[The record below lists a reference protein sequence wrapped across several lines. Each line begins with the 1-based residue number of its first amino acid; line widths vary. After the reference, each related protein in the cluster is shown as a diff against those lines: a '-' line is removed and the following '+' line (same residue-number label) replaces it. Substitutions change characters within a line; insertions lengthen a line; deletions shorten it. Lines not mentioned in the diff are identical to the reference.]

1 MWVYGIERGGGSRI
15 QHRDGILKPMTIT
28 GKINA
33 LVVSIAVA
41 AGCILTATAFLREY
55 ALAREHLFEQSV
67 DTVQSQPQLQVAIY
81 LDDQDELQ
89 ATLQEILDSS
99 SAILFAV
106 VVDTQGKQL
115 SQLRKPDTPEYEIVP
130 FKQVRE
136 SLSATEIG
144 KTARR
149 ATVMAEEFAQAAAA
163 RGGDLVWDVTIPVFS
178 VINPLQ
184 TNISRTELGNALAK
198 SRVATSL
205 HVIGYVHLGFSRS
218 RLLAGIFPAVAA
230 VGAIAIVFIL
240 LCGIFSRYMT
250 HRITAPFSNIK
261 RMADEIA
268 SGTAVQP
275 TGLENSGEFKE
286 IVALLN
292 TIIGGLNTYKT
303 RMEVDHQLLSMKV
316 EERTSQLSRRNAEL
330 NQAVKEVTETK
341 NRLRQLAYF
350 DSLTAL
356 PNRRL
361 FTEQLDLLLRLARR
375 NKEMLSLLFVDLDNF
390 KRINDSLGH
399 SAGDLVLREVAK
411 RVTRCVR
418 DSDLVAH
425 YVEPSSQIDVSRLG
439 GDEFTV
445 VLNQLDRAESA
456 GSVARRL
463 LEMLAQPITIE
474 GHEMVITPSIGIA
487 IAPDD
492 ADTVEGLLKAADT
505 AMYHAKTSGKN
516 KFMFYDSSMDAAG
529 VERLKLETELRRA
542 LERRELV
549 LHYQPQ
555 VDTVTGN
562 VVGAEALMRWPH
574 PELGMIPP
582 FKFIPLAE
590 EMGLIGALGEW
601 GLEEACRQM
610 VDLQAS
616 GLELPQV
623 SVNVSALQFNQSFI
637 KRVSEVLHVTG
648 LHPRRLQLELT
659 EGIMMDDKD
668 ATLRALSHLKE
679 LGVQL
684 SIDDFGTGYSSL
696 SYLSRF
702 PLDELKIDRSFVIDF
717 NKSSNDA
724 SLVIAIIAMA
734 RSLRLD
740 LVAEGVETPEQYH
753 FLRTHRANVIQ
764 GYLFSKPVPV
774 EEFRLLLA
782 PGYFRDQ
789 IQQLNAF

>member
-1 MWVYGIERGGGSRI
+1 
-15 QHRDGILKPMTIT
+15 MTIT

-33 LVVSIAVA
+33 LVFSIAVA
-41 AGCILTATAFLREY
+41 AGCILTATALQREY
-55 ALAREHLFEQSV
+55 ALARDHVFEQSIHA
-67 DTVQSQPQLQVAIY
+67 VQSQPQLQVAIY
-81 LDDQDELQ
+81 VNDQSELE
-89 ATLQEILDSS
+89 ATLQQLLASS
-99 SAILFAV
+99 EAMLFAV
-106 VVDTQGKQL
+106 VTDTQGNPL
-115 SQLRKPDTPEYEIVP
+115 STLRKPDTPEFELP
-130 FKQVRE
+130 PMQDVRDN
-136 SLSATEIG
+136 LSVTDIG
-144 KTARR
+144 KTLRR
-149 ATVMAEEFAQAAAA
+149 GRVVTAESGQFSAQDSKEMLW
-163 RGGDLVWDVTIPVFS
+163 DLTIPVFS
-178 VINPLQ
+178 VINPLHK
-184 TNISRTELGNALAK
+184 NITRSDLGNALAK
-198 SRVATSL
+198 SRAATSL
-205 HVIGYVHLGFSRS
+205 HVIGYVHLGISRS
-218 RLLAGIFPAVAA
+218 RLLVAILP
-230 VGAIAIVFIL
+230 AIAPVAVIALAFIL

-250 HRITAPFSNIK
+250 RRITAPFSNIK

-303 RMEVDHQLLSMKV
+303 RMDVDHQLLSMKV
-316 EERTSQLSRRNAEL
+316 EERTAQLSRRNAEL
-330 NQAVKEVTETK
+330 NRAVQEVTETK

-361 FTEQLDLLLRLARR
+361 FTEQLDILLRLSRR
-375 NKEMLSLLFVDLDNF
+375 NKETLSLLFLDLDNF

-399 SAGDLVLREVAK
+399 SAGDLLLREVAK
-411 RVTRCVR
+411 RITRCIR

-445 VLNQLDRAESA
+445 VLNQLDCAESA
-456 GSVARRL
+456 GSVAHRL
-463 LEMLAQPITIE
+463 LETLAQPVTID

-487 IAPDD
+487 LAPDD

-505 AMYHAKTSGKN
+505 AMYHAKSTGKN
-516 KFMFYDSSMDAAG
+516 KFMFYNSSMDAAG
-529 VERLKLETELRRA
+529 VERLRMETELRRA
-542 LERRELV
+542 LERGELV

-555 VDTVTGN
+555 IDCVTGN
-562 VVGAEALMRWPH
+562 VVGAEALMRWSH
-574 PELGMIPP
+574 PELGVIPP

-590 EMGLIGALGEW
+590 EIGLISALGEW

-610 VDLQAS
+610 VDLQAQ

-637 KRVSEVLHVTG
+637 KRVSDVLDVTG

-668 ATLRALSHLKE
+668 ATLRALTHLKD

-717 NKSSNDA
+717 NKSNNDA
-724 SLVIAIIAMA
+724 SLIIAIIAMA
-734 RSLRLD
+734 RSLHLD
-740 LVAEGVETPEQYH
+740 LVAEGVETPDQYH

-764 GYLFSKPVPV
+764 GYLFSRPVPA
-774 EEFRLLLA
+774 EEFKILLA

-789 IQQLNAF
+789 IKELNAS

>member
-1 MWVYGIERGGGSRI
+1 
-15 QHRDGILKPMTIT
+15 MTIA

-33 LVVSIAVA
+33 LVIAIAVA
-41 AGCILTATAFLREY
+41 AGCILTATALQREY
-55 ALAREHLFEQSV
+55 RLARNQLFEQSIYA
-67 DTVQSQPQLQVAIY
+67 VQNQPQLQVAIY
-81 LDDQDELQ
+81 FNDQTELQ
-89 ATLQEILDSS
+89 ATTQELLKSS
-99 SAILFAV
+99 PALLFVAV
-106 VVDTQGKQL
+106 VDAQGKLLGQ
-115 SQLRKPDTPEYEIVP
+115 S
-130 FKQVRE
+130 RE
-136 SLSATEIG
+136 SGTAKYDIALFRDARSGLSPTEIG
-144 KTARR
+144 KTPRSSVGVTAKPGQPSV
-149 ATVMAEEFAQAAAA
+149 T
-163 RGGDLVWDVTIPVFS
+163 GGALWDITIPVFS
-178 VINPLQ
+178 IINPLQ
-184 TNISRTELGNALAK
+184 KNITRSELGSALAK
-198 SRVATSL
+198 SRAATSL
-205 HVIGYVHLGFSRS
+205 HVIGFVHLGVSRS
-218 RLLAGIFPAVAA
+218 QLFTSIFPAVAP
-230 VGAIAIVFIL
+230 VVAIAIAFVL
-240 LCGIFSRYMT
+240 LCAVFSGYMT
-250 HRITAPFSNIK
+250 RRITAPFSVIK

-268 SGTAVQP
+268 SGAAVQP
-275 TGLENSGEFKE
+275 PGLENSGEFKE
-286 IVALLN
+286 IVSLLN

-316 EERTSQLSRRNAEL
+316 EERTAQLSRRNAEL

-361 FTEQLDLLLRLARR
+361 FTEQLDLLLRLSRR
-375 NKEMLSLLFVDLDNF
+375 NKQKLSLLFLDLDNF

-399 SAGDLVLREVAK
+399 SAGDLLLREVAK
-411 RVTRCVR
+411 RITRCIR
-418 DSDLVAH
+418 ESDLVAH
-425 YVEPSSQIDVSRLG
+425 YVEANSQIDVSRLG

-445 VLNQLDRAESA
+445 VLNQLDHAESA
-456 GSVARRL
+456 GAVARRL
-463 LEMLAQPITIE
+463 LDTLAQPITIE

-516 KFMFYDSSMDAAG
+516 KFMFYHSSMDAAG
-529 VERLKLETELRRA
+529 VERLRMETELRKA
-542 LERRELV
+542 LERGELQ

-555 VDTVTGN
+555 INCVTGN
-562 VVGAEALMRWPH
+562 VVGAEALMRWSH

-590 EMGLIGALGEW
+590 EMGLIAALGEW

-610 VDLQAS
+610 VEFQAS
-616 GLELPQV
+616 GLDLPQV

-637 KRVSEVLHVTG
+637 KRVAEVLNVTG

-659 EGIMMDDKD
+659 EGIMLDDKD

-702 PLDELKIDRSFVIDF
+702 PLDELKIDRSFVIDL
-717 NKSSNDA
+717 NKSNNDA

-764 GYLFSKPVPV
+764 GYLFSKPVPAA
-774 EEFRLLLA
+774 ELKALLV
-782 PGYFRDQ
+782 PGHFRDQ
-789 IQQLNAF
+789 IAELNA

>member
-1 MWVYGIERGGGSRI
+1 
-15 QHRDGILKPMTIT
+15 MTIA

-41 AGCILTATAFLREY
+41 AGCILTATVFQREY
-55 ALAREHLFEQSV
+55 SLERNRLIEHSI
-67 DTVQSQPQLQVAIY
+67 DAVQSQPQLQVAIY
-81 LDDQDELQ
+81 LHDLVELQ
-89 ATLQEILDSS
+89 ATLQELLTTSP
-99 SAILFAV
+99 AILFAA
-106 VVDTQGKQL
+106 VVDTQGNPL
-115 SQLRKPDTPEYEIVP
+115 SQLRQANSPEYEWVH
-130 FKQVRE
+130 FKDV
-136 SLSATEIG
+136 
-144 KTARR
+144 
-149 ATVMAEEFAQAAAA
+149 
-163 RGGDLVWDVTIPVFS
+163 RGGASVVEVGRTVRRGTVLTGQSDDAVSRRPGELIWDLTIPVLS
-178 VINPLQ
+178 VVNPLQ
-184 TNISRTELGNALAK
+184 KNITRGEFGAALAN

-205 HVIGYVHLGFSRS
+205 HVIGYVHLGLSRS
-218 RLLAGIFPAVAA
+218 KVLTGVIPAVAA
-230 VGAIAIVFIL
+230 VAAMALGFVL

-250 HRITAPFSNIK
+250 GRIMAPFSTIK

-268 SGTAVQP
+268 SGAAVQP
-275 TGLENSGEFKE
+275 TDLEKSGEFKE

-330 NQAVKEVTETK
+330 NRAVKEVTETK

-375 NKEMLSLLFVDLDNF
+375 NEEMLSLLFLDLDNF

-418 DSDLVAH
+418 ESDLVALN
-425 YVEPSSQIDVSRLG
+425 VGTGSRIDVSRLG

-445 VLNQLDRAESA
+445 VLNQLEKPEAA
-456 GSVARRL
+456 GAVARRL
-463 LEMLAQPITIE
+463 LDTLTQPITIE
-474 GHEMVITPSIGIA
+474 GHEIVITPSIGIA
-487 IAPDD
+487 VAPDD
-492 ADTVEGLLKAADT
+492 ADSVEGLLKAADT

-516 KFMFYDSSMDAAG
+516 KFMFYHSSMDAAG

-555 VDTVTGN
+555 VDTLTGN

-610 VDLQAS
+610 VGLQAS
-616 GLELPQV
+616 GLELPQI

-637 KRVSEVLHVTG
+637 KRVSDVLNVTG

-717 NKSSNDA
+717 NKTNNDA

-734 RSLRLD
+734 RSLRLE
-740 LVAEGVETPEQYH
+740 LVAEGVETAEQYH
-753 FLRTHRANVIQ
+753 FLRNHRANVIQ

-774 EEFRLLLA
+774 EELRALLA
-782 PGYFRDQ
+782 PGYFRAQ
-789 IQQLNAF
+789 IEQLNAS